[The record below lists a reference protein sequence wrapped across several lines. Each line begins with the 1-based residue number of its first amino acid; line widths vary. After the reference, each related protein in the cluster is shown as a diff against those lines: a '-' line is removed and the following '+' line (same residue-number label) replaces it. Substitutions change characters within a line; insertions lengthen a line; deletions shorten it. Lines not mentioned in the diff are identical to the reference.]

1 MILKQYY
8 LGCLAH
14 ASYLVGD
21 QQSGIAAVIDPQRD
35 VDEYIDDA
43 HRLGCRIGHVF
54 LTHFHNDFVAGH
66 LELRDRENAHIYLGA
81 RAEAEYE
88 FTPIADGQGLVL
100 GRVRLEVLETPGH
113 SPESISILVYDLE
126 ADARCP
132 HAVLSGDTLF
142 IGDVG
147 RPDLRASVGWDA
159 EKLGGML
166 YDSLRS
172 KLLTLPDETL
182 VYPAH
187 GAGSLCGKN
196 LSSDTVSTIGVQRL
210 YNYAL
215 QPMSREE
222 FVRIVTA
229 EQPETP
235 AYFSYDAVL
244 NTKERPT
251 LEQALDRELRPLA
264 TAEALAFVEEGAVA
278 LDTRDPADF
287 AGAHLAGSVNVGL
300 GGSYA
305 TWAGTVLDRDR
316 PLLIIADPGREQEAA
331 LRLGRI
337 GFDNVAG
344 YLDGGMQA
352 LNPRP
357 ELLART
363 ERITAVSLAEQL
375 ACANPPLVL
384 DVRAEPE
391 WRQARIAHSLNIPL
405 GQLLGRLGE
414 VPDERSVVVHCESG
428 YRSSIAASLLQ
439 RHGRA
444 QIADLVGGIDAW
456 HASQPDGNGA
466 SRPVVR
472 ERPRGRP
479 SAAAKHPA
487 LVVWSEQPL
496 NAETPLELLCE
507 TEFTP
512 NELFFVRNH
521 GPIPEVEASAYRLAV
536 RGLVAE
542 PLTLS
547 LQDLRQEFEHITV
560 DSVVA
565 CAGNRRNGLA
575 AIAPIPGQ
583 APWGPG
589 AAGNARWGGVRLRDV
604 LQAARPQTGAS
615 HVALAGLDRCTE
627 EGEVIPF
634 GGSVPLTKALAPEV
648 LLADEMNG
656 KPLPPAHGYP
666 LRAVVP
672 GYIGARSV
680 KWLATITLQSQPS
693 TNYFQARTY
702 RLYPSRVRSEATPEQ
717 GFSLGE
723 TPVNSA
729 ISRPVEGAV
738 VPGPRVVARGYAVT
752 GGTREIERVEIT
764 LDRDET
770 FNAAKLLGGG
780 QGGAWHGHAGAWRLW
795 ETELELGPGPHEL
808 AVRAWDSAAS
818 TQPERADGIWN
829 MKGYINNSW
838 HRVQFTVASAVPS
851 EDVGERAGLHAHWR
865 DEVQQG

>member
-14 ASYLVGD
+14 ASYLVAD
-21 QQSGIAAVIDPQRD
+21 EQSRVAAVVDPQRD
-35 VDEYIDDA
+35 VDEYVEDA

-54 LTHFHNDFVAGH
+54 LTHFHADFIAGH
-66 LELRDRENAHIYLGA
+66 LELRDREGARIYLGA
-81 RAEAEYE
+81 RASAEYE
-88 FTPIADGQGLVL
+88 FTPLADEQGLTY

-113 SPESISILVYDLE
+113 SPESISILVYDVE
-126 ADARCP
+126 TDSGRP

-147 RPDLRASVGWDA
+147 RPDLRASMGWSA
-159 EKLGGML
+159 ETLGEML
-166 YDSLRS
+166 YDSLHS

-196 LSSDTVSTIGVQRL
+196 LSTDTVSTIGVQRR

-222 FVRIVTA
+222 FVRIVTG
-229 EQPETP
+229 EQPDTP

-251 LEQALDRELRPLA
+251 LEQALEQGLRPLVLDEA
-264 TAEALAFVEEGAVA
+264 TALVAEGAEV
-278 LDTRDPADF
+278 LDSRDPADF

-305 TWAGTVLDRDR
+305 TWAGTVLDRQR
-316 PLLIIADPGREQEAA
+316 PLVIVADPGRQDEAA
-331 LRLGRI
+331 MRLGRI

-344 YLDGGMQA
+344 FLDGGMQA
-352 LNPRP
+352 LDGRP
-357 ELLART
+357 DLVGRI
-363 ERITAVSLAEQL
+363 ERITAVTLAEQL
-375 ACANPPLVL
+375 AAPDPPVVL

-391 WRQARIAHSLNIPL
+391 WHQARIGRSMNIPL
-405 GQLLGRLGE
+405 GQLLGRL
-414 VPDERSVVVHCESG
+414 DELPRDRSLVVHCESG
-428 YRSSIAASLLQ
+428 YRSSIATSLLRRQ
-439 RHGRA
+439 KL
-444 QIADLVGGIDAW
+444 QEVADLVGGINAW
-456 HASQPDGNGA
+456 QASESNGRR
-466 SRPVVR
+466 SIVR

-479 SAAAKHPA
+479 AAAAKDPA
-487 LVVWSEQPL
+487 LVVWSEEPL
-496 NAETPLELLCE
+496 NAETPVELLHRSE
-507 TEFTP
+507 LTP
-512 NELFFVRNH
+512 NELFFVRGH
-521 GPIPEVEASAYRLAV
+521 GSIPEVDPSTYRLTV

-547 LQDLRQEFEHITV
+547 LEDLRQRFEHVTLDAV
-560 DSVVA
+560 LS
-565 CAGNRRNGLA
+565 CAGNRRSELA
-575 AIAPIPGQ
+575 AVAPIPGQ

-589 AAGNARWGGVRLRDV
+589 ATGNAHWGGVRLRDV
-604 LQAARPQTGAS
+604 LQAACLETGAG
-615 HVALAGLDRCTE
+615 HVAMTGLDRCTE

-634 GGSVPLTKALAPEV
+634 GGSIPLAKALAPEV

-666 LRAVVP
+666 LRVVVP

-680 KWLATITLQSQPS
+680 KWLATITVQSEPS

-702 RLYPSRVRSEATPEQ
+702 RLYPSRVRSETTTEH

-723 TPVNSA
+723 TPVNSVVCD
-729 ISRPVEGAV
+729 PGQGAV
-738 VPGPRVVARGYAVT
+738 VAGPRVTVRGYAVT
-752 GGTREIERVEIT
+752 GGTREIERVEVSLNGGT
-764 LDRDET
+764 T
-770 FNAAKLLGGG
+770 FATAKLLNGS
-780 QGGAWHGHAGAWRLW
+780 QAGAWRLW
-795 ETELELGPGPHEL
+795 EAELELGPGPYEL

-818 TQPERADGIWN
+818 TQPESAEGIWN
-829 MKGYINNSW
+829 LKGYINNSW
-838 HRVQFTVASAVPS
+838 HRVRFTVA
-851 EDVGERAGLHAHWR
+851 GG
-865 DEVQQG
+865 